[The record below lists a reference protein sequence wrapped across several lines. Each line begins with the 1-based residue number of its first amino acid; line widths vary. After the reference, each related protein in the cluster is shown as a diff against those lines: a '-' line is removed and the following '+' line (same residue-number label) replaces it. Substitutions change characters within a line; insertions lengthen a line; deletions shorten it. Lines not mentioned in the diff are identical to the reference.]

1 MATEIL
7 LTSEAFVKA
16 QTSISDNINA
26 KYLRSAIREAQE
38 INFKRIVGSCLLAK
52 LKELVADGTIAD
64 DANAAYRDLLDFA
77 QWFLAYTALVEVTVR
92 VGYKIANIGVAKT
105 ADQNIYNASE
115 GEISKLRYYYQAKA
129 DAVCYEMQRWIV
141 KNAAALPELSACSCA
156 EIRANLYS
164 AASCG
169 IFLGGA
175 RGKGR
180 GRDLDEINLGRRVR

>member
-1 MATEIL
+1 MAATTEIL

-38 INFKRIVGSCLLAK
+38 INFKRIVGSCLLRS
-52 LKELVADGTIAD
+52 LKAMVAEGTID
-64 DANAAYRDLLDFA
+64 DDENAAYKDLLDLA
-77 QWFLAYTALVEVTVR
+77 QWYLAYVALVEVTVR

-105 ADQNIYNASE
+105 ADQNVYNASAD
-115 GEISKLRYYYQAKA
+115 EIAKLRYYYQAKA
-129 DAVCYEMQRWIV
+129 DAACYEMQRWLLN
-141 KNAAALPELSACSCA
+141 NASAFPELSDCTCA

-164 AASCG
+164 AATCG

-180 GRDLDEINLGRRVR
+180 DLDDIKLGKRIR